1 MRFAGFKQK
10 SPPTDA
16 IIINTETGPVSVK
29 QRINNQAKK
38 LILRIDIKTGEPI
51 VTVPKGIS
59 QKQVVQFVTKH
70 RDWIYDQYTKTLQ
83 SHIGNGDIALLQGH
97 QHRLIYTGTPPRVI
111 TLTDQ
116 NHEKTISVGG
126 PEDQAGKRLEKWFKQ
141 EARAKLNEACD
152 HYSKLLGVEYNKVS
166 IGDMKSRWG
175 SCSSQKILRFNW
187 RLIMAPPEILQYVA
201 AHEVCHLLEMNH
213 SDRFWSHVNSCM
225 PDYYSHRKWLRT
237 SGQDLMSVKF
247 LT

>member
-1 MRFAGFKQK
+1 MRFAGFKPK
-10 SPPTDA
+10 NHPIDT
-16 IIINTETGPVSVK
+16 IILDTETGPVSVK
-29 QRINNQAKK
+29 QRINYRAKK
-38 LILRIDIKTGEPI
+38 LILRIDIKTGEPV

-59 QKQVVQFVTKH
+59 QKQVVQFVTQH
-70 RDWIYDQYTKTLQ
+70 QSWILEQYTKTLQ
-83 SHIGNGDIALLQGH
+83 SHIGDGDIALFQG
-97 QHRLIYTGTPPRVI
+97 QQYRLIYTDTPPRMI
-111 TLTDQ
+111 TLTGQ
-116 NHEKTISVGG
+116 SHEKTISVGG
-126 PEDQAGKRLEKWFKQ
+126 PEDQAGKRLEKWLKQ
-141 EARAKLNEACD
+141 EARIKLIKACD
-152 HYSKLLGVEYNKVS
+152 HYSKLLGVEYNKIS

-187 RLIMAPPEILQYVA
+187 RLIMAPPQILHYVA

-237 SGQDLMSVKF
+237 SGQNLMSVKF